1 MRGKHGKRGQRLK
14 MAVLAF
20 SRFRGNA
27 GALQRRNRENGLAVT
42 SKTLPPLWT
51 GERMDMDLAILGLEC
66 RE

>member
-1 MRGKHGKRGQRLK
+1 